1 MNTYWEVETY
11 QAKKV
16 SIKRHST
23 TLIWKKYLL
32 TSSGTLIMHT
42 KKKFSIKNFFSK
54 SDQIRR
60 LIMKKSLKKN
70 FIFLQFDRY
79 RCSRPDVF
87 CEKGVLRNF
96 TKFTTNHLCQSL
108 FFNKVANV
116 RPQNTIQTLEH
127 STTVHYP
134 NFIPVMLCYKI

>member
-70 FIFLQFDRY
+70 FIFL
-79 RCSRPDVF
+79 
-87 CEKGVLRNF
+87 
-96 TKFTTNHLCQSL
+96 
-108 FFNKVANV
+108 
-116 RPQNTIQTLEH
+116 
-127 STTVHYP
+127 
-134 NFIPVMLCYKI
+134 